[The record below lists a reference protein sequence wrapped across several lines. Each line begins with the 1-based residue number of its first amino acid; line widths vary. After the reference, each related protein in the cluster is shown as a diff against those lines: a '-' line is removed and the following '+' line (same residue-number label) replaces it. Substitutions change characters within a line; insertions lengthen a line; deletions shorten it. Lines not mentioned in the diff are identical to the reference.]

1 MAIQTRRGAYNDF
14 DPEKMLPGEWASVTS
29 GDPGA
34 NDGRSVY
41 MCFAPGDVKRMAT
54 YEDMQENIS
63 EATEDIREQFTE
75 GVESATQAAT
85 SAADQATAAASTA
98 EDAADRANDISESI
112 EQAVDGTL
120 INDASAS
127 SLTVYSSKKSE
138 ETFVKKM
145 DVIDIEHG
153 GTGATYPVAARIALG
168 AVGTDDIIQISK
180 GGTGGVTAQMAMTN
194 IQNDSSVGW
203 HAIPLESGVTPGQYG
218 TRPIPSYRRIGNE
231 IIIEGGVAC
240 TLPSSGTVTIG
251 YLPEGYRPLAN
262 VYTLQACSNARVAR
276 VYIST
281 SGMMGIE
288 WVVNLYDGTR
298 YSGEIPWVQ
307 IDMRFFVDGG
317 DNNTISNEPTSE
329 EASVSAA

>member
-194 IQNDSSVGW
+194 IQNDRSVAW
-203 HAIPLESGVTPGQYG
+203 RTLSLAPGVTAGRLG
-218 TRPIPSYRRIGNE
+218 TMAVPSYRKIGNKVY
-231 IIIEGGVAC
+231 IAGGVNL
-240 TLPSSGTVTIG
+240 TISGTSAVLIAT
-251 YLPEGYRPLAN
+251 LPEGYHPQRGH
-262 VYTLQACSNARVAR
+262 YEIHACSGYRVAR
-276 VYIST
+276 VYVT
-281 SGMMGIE
+281 EAGNLYLE
-288 WVVNLYDGTR
+288 WVFNLDSATR
-298 YSGEIPWVQ
+298 YIGDMEWLQ
-307 IDMRFFVDGG
+307 ITMEYFVVSD
-317 DNNTISNEPTSE
+317 DPK
-329 EASVSAA
+329 EANLDAAS

>member
-54 YEDMQENIS
+54 YTDMQESIS

-85 SAADQATAAASTA
+85 SAASQATTAASAA

-180 GGTGGVTAQMAMTN
+180 GGTGGATAQMAMTN
-194 IQNDSSVGW
+194 IQNDPSVAW
-203 HAIPLESGVTPGQYG
+203 RTLSLAPGVTTGRLG
-218 TRPIPSYRRIGNE
+218 TMAVPSYRKIGNKVY
-231 IIIEGGVAC
+231 IAGGVNL
-240 TLPSSGTVTIG
+240 TISGTSAVLIAT
-251 YLPEGYRPLAN
+251 LPEGYHPQRGH
-262 VYTLQACSNARVAR
+262 YEIHACSGYRVAR
-276 VYIST
+276 VYVT
-281 SGMMGIE
+281 EAGNLYLE
-288 WVVNLYDGTR
+288 WVFNLDSATR
-298 YSGEIPWVQ
+298 YTGDMEWLQ
-307 IDMRFFVDGG
+307 ITMEYFVVSD
-317 DNNTISNEPTSE
+317 DPK
-329 EASVSAA
+329 EANLDASA

>member
-180 GGTGGVTAQMAMTN
+180 GGTGGATAQMAMTN
-194 IQNDSSVGW
+194 IQNDPSVAW
-203 HAIPLESGVTPGQYG
+203 KTLSLAPGVTAGRLG
-218 TRPIPSYRRIGNE
+218 TMAVPSYRKIGNKVY
-231 IIIEGGVAC
+231 IAGGVNL
-240 TLPSSGTVTIG
+240 TISGTSAVLIAT
-251 YLPEGYRPLAN
+251 LPEGYHPQRGH
-262 VYTLQACSNARVAR
+262 YEIHACSGYRVAR
-276 VYIST
+276 VYVT
-281 SGMMGIE
+281 EAGNLYLE
-288 WVVNLYDGTR
+288 WVFNLDSATR
-298 YSGEIPWVQ
+298 YIGDMEWLQ
-307 IDMRFFVDGG
+307 ITMEYFVVSD
-317 DNNTISNEPTSE
+317 DPK
-329 EASVSAA
+329 EANLDAAA